1 MPNELLAEEC
11 RKACNLQISSLA
23 EFFMSI
29 GLPMYI
35 PRILAG
41 GINTVQD
48 MLTVTDADIPRLT
61 GADSYHVK
69 RIAHAIQWV
78 KAKLN
83 SPSQG
88 STTPSGSEGKS
99 GSGSGGSG
107 SGGGGGGGAL
117 PKQNSGG
124 GGGGGVKD
132 KV

>member
-1 MPNELLAEEC
+1 MLADEC

-23 EFFMSI
+23 EFFISI

-41 GINTVQD
+41 GIATVQQ
-48 MLTVTDADIPRLT
+48 LLAITEADIPRLT

-83 SPSQG
+83 SPTQG
-88 STTPSGSEGKS
+88 STTSSGSEGKS
-99 GSGSGGSG
+99 GGGGGGGGGGSG
-107 SGGGGGGGAL
+107 SGGGGGGGGSSTAS
-117 PKQNSGG
+117 KQSSGS
-124 GGGGGVKD
+124 GVKD

>member
-23 EFFMSI
+23 EFFISI

-41 GINTVQD
+41 GINTVQE

-83 SPSQG
+83 SPTQG
-88 STTPSGSEGKS
+88 STTPSSSEGKN
-99 GSGSGGSG
+99 GSG
-107 SGGGGGGGAL
+107 SGGGGGSSGSSAV
-117 PKQNSGG
+117 PKPSSGSG
-124 GGGGGVKD
+124 IKD